1 MTGFFEYFKNFSLNE
16 KLLACALYKEADIIF
31 KNNPVWRVNGNLR
44 IAGLVEELNLNED
57 MRRNAQL
64 SRGVWENMSKEN
76 KIQFINSFVDMMDIV
91 TYRLEDVTFVQALA
105 NSGIS
110 KDGFFDMMAWRL
122 GFLIDEVM
130 SKIDVVVVVDVKN
143 RKILV

>member
-31 KNNPVWRVNGNLR
+31 RNNPVWRVNGNLR

-64 SRGVWENMSKEN
+64 ARGVWENMSKEN
-76 KIQFINSFVDMMDIV
+76 KTQFINSFVDMMDIV
-91 TYRLEDVTFVQALA
+91 TYRLEDVNFVQALA
-105 NSGIS
+105 SSGIS
-110 KDGFFDMMAWRL
+110 KDGFYDMMAWRL

-130 SKIDVVVVVDVKN
+130 SKIGVVVFVDVKN